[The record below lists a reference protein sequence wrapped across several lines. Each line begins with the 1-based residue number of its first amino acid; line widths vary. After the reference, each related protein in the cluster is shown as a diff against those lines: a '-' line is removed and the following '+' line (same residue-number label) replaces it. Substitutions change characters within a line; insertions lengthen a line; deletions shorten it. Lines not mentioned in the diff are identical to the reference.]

1 MPTRDV
7 LTIVLGGG
15 KGTRLFPLTMNRAKP
30 AVPFGAKYRLVDIP
44 LSNSIVAGFK
54 KIYVLT
60 QFNSASLHLH
70 IANTYIF
77 DSFTRGFCEILAAQ
91 QTLDHTGWYEGTGD
105 AVRKNFIHFRVQKP
119 SHYLILSGD
128 QLYRMDLLD
137 FFNRH
142 VESGCDVSIATTT
155 VTREQAVGLGILTV
169 DKKGRITEFTEKPQ
183 MDRDITHMR
192 IPPNLHPDKAQLEQG
207 REYLASM
214 GIYCFNADA
223 METALDNKHTD
234 FGKEIMPMLIG
245 RTAVSAYI
253 YSGFWEDIGTI
264 KSFYE
269 TNLDLAS
276 VNPAFN
282 FYLEDSPIYT
292 HKRDLPAS
300 KFNYCELRNTLAADG
315 CIITNSRISNSLIG
329 IRTII
334 EPDTVLDGVFCMGA
348 DYYESAQTRAENVEL
363 RRPDFGVGRGSR
375 VRHAILDK
383 NTRIGEGCSIG
394 QNPDALVDGDY
405 DSYYIRDGVIV
416 VPKNADLPS
425 GTVI

>member
-1 MPTRDV
+1 MPQSDV

-54 KIYVLT
+54 RIYVLT

-70 IANTYIF
+70 LGSTYIF
-77 DSFTRGFCEILAAQ
+77 DSFTRGFCEILAAE
-91 QTLDHTGWYEGTGD
+91 QTFDHTGWYEGTGD
-105 AVRKNFIHFRVQKP
+105 AVRKNFIHFRVQEP
-119 SHYLILSGD
+119 GHYLILSGD
-128 QLYRMDLLD
+128 QLYRMDLQD
-137 FFNRH
+137 FFQH
-142 VESGCDVSIATTT
+142 HLSSGCEVSIAATT
-155 VTREQAVGLGILTV
+155 VTREEAVGLGILTV
-169 DKKGRITEFTEKPQ
+169 DAKGRITEFTEKPPL
-183 MDRDITHMR
+183 DRDISHMR
-192 IPPNLHPDKAQLEQG
+192 IPEHLHPNKEHLKEG

-214 GIYCFNADA
+214 GIYFFTADA
-223 METALDNKHTD
+223 MEKALDNSYTD

-245 RTAVSAYI
+245 KTGVNAYV

-269 TNLDLAS
+269 ANLDLAS
-276 VNPAFN
+276 INPSFN
-282 FYLEDSPIYT
+282 FYLEDSPIFT

-300 KFNYCELRNTLAADG
+300 KFNYCEIRNALAADG
-315 CIITNSRISNSLIG
+315 CIVTNSRISNSLIG

-334 EPDTVLDGVFCMGA
+334 EPDTELDGVFCMGA
-348 DYYESAQTRAENVEL
+348 DYYESKQVRAEN
-363 RRPDFGVGRGSR
+363 RSKGIPDFGVGSGSR
-375 VRHAILDK
+375 IRGAILDK

-394 QNPDALVDGDY
+394 QNPDSLSDGDF
-405 DSYYIRDGVIV
+405 DNYYIRDGVII
-416 VPKNADLPS
+416 VPKNAVIPA